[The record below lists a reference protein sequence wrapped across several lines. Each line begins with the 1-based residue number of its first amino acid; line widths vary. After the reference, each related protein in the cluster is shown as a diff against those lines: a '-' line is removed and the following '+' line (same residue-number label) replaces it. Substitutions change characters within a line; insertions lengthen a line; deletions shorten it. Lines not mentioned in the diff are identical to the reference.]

1 MTTQHA
7 RHLTPTQY
15 NEYSLL
21 LSQKRDLREEY
32 KFDAA
37 QATGRGLKQKIER
50 QRIYEARKAEID
62 REIKKLTD
70 GVK

>member
-1 MTTQHA
+1 MTQSA
-7 RHLTPTQY
+7 RQLTPTQY

-21 LSQKRDLREEY
+21 LSQKRDLHEEY

-50 QRIYEARKAEID
+50 QRIYEARKAEIE
-62 REIKKLTD
+62 REIKKITD